1 MKKTILLLL
10 TILLYGFG
18 QSQAQDN
25 LLFNGDFQ
33 NGRAFW
39 TDGAGE
45 IRTEGEN
52 SYFFADVVQPGEASA
67 VNLSQIL
74 TIEQGKTYALTF
86 DASTGE
92 GNTRSIWAGI
102 GLNEDPWTS
111 SKQIVNLTD
120 QTQTFTIILSS
131 SAFDGENSRVL
142 FDMGEEVGIVV
153 IDNVSL
159 EVKENL
165 LINGDFQN
173 GRTSW
178 NDGAGDVVEDG
189 GNGYFFANVET
200 AGNSFDVN
208 LSQVVEIQKGQ
219 KYLLSFDASTGEGD
233 TRTIIAGIGLNED
246 PWTNSTKTVTLTN
259 QPQTFTLALSAAAFG
274 SANSR
279 VLFDMGAEAGIVV
292 LDNISLVID
301 LRADIEIAPTTGA
314 PVPTHAESDVIAIFS
329 DSYTVLDGT
338 DFNPNWS
345 QATLYSTVDFKDNE
359 AIKLAGLNYQGLA
372 LAGNTDVSG
381 MTYLHLDFWTANST
395 QFEVFLISPGDP
407 AKENGVALNVPAA
420 HWRSVDVALTE
431 YTVPVLTEI
440 FQMKFF
446 GNGDIYIDNIYFHKG
461 EPVSIDNEELTP
473 STFTLEQNYPNP
485 FNPTTNISFS
495 TKNVAQV
502 SLEVY
507 NVMGQKLATLV
518 NGIVTSGNHTV
529 TFDATNFA
537 SGMYLYKLTAGN
549 FSSVKSMMLIK

>member
-395 QFEVFLISPGDP
+395 QFEVFLI
-407 AKENGVALNVPAA
+407 
-420 HWRSVDVALTE
+420 
-431 YTVPVLTEI
+431 
-440 FQMKFF
+440 
-446 GNGDIYIDNIYFHKG
+446 
-461 EPVSIDNEELTP
+461 
-473 STFTLEQNYPNP
+473 
-485 FNPTTNISFS
+485 
-495 TKNVAQV
+495 
-502 SLEVY
+502 
-507 NVMGQKLATLV
+507 
-518 NGIVTSGNHTV
+518 
-529 TFDATNFA
+529 
-537 SGMYLYKLTAGN
+537 
-549 FSSVKSMMLIK
+549 

>member
-518 NGIVTSGNHTV
+518 NGVVTSGNHTV